1 MLNTFCSNTFVSS
14 FSCDFPSLD
23 GGYELDAIQ
32 FYKSP
37 KFWDTFQLLVK
48 CYATEDWHAVIW
60 IVWKVRNDMIFNN
73 KVSGVDEMVEQVKV
87 IAWH

>member
-1 MLNTFCSNTFVSS
+1 MNWMQFNFITPPNFGIHFNCWSS
-14 FSCDFPSLD
+14 VMRLKKLRK
-23 GGYELDAIQ
+23 GAWVI
-32 FYKSP
+32 
-37 KFWDTFQLLVK
+37 
-48 CYATEDWHAVIW
+48 WHAVIW